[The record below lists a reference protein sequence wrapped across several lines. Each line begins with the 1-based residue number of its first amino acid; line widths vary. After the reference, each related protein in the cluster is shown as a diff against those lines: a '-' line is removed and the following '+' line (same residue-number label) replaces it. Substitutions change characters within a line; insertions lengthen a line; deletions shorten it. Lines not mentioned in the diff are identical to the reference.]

1 MRLAPRYIARHHW
14 SSAQAQHKL
23 WSPTPQRHLRARR
36 FQFQQQS
43 HWSCMFARPGGLKG
57 SIWFPC
63 QMSQC
68 KVLSRM
74 TGLRLVA
81 VATGPMLQAI
91 MLLISGKCLGFV
103 WKLPEYA
110 PKHREKTAHTHTH
123 AHDSDWGEWLDLR
136 NHWGSS
142 LLRKVILSGAVLW
155 PGVMWTLRLTDV
167 PPLEKT
173 EGSRAFRMLSTQAE
187 PFCTLGG
194 RWQAHFCVEFDT
206 LIYSFKILHIV
217 SWCRKYPQRL
227 QHFCAWRSWPSSL
240 ADTCEA
246 DMFKFFLWLSVLCV
260 GSAAVVVCSYRK
272 RVPLC
277 ARDWSRSKVKNFNMQ
292 DQSIVWKGC
301 CLATNEICQGI
312 RWQFLAWH
320 YSIGCT

>member
-1 MRLAPRYIARHHW
+1 MQGALQNDWAEIGGSCNRAHAASNHVVDLRKVPRFRLKTSWIC
-14 SSAQAQHKL
+14 SQAQRKDG
-23 WSPTPQRHLRARR
+23 T
-36 FQFQQQS
+36 
-43 HWSCMFARPGGLKG
+43 
-57 SIWFPC
+57 
-63 QMSQC
+63 
-68 KVLSRM
+68 
-74 TGLRLVA
+74 
-81 VATGPMLQAI
+81 
-91 MLLISGKCLGFV
+91 
-103 WKLPEYA
+103 
-110 PKHREKTAHTHTH
+110 HTHTH